1 MTRQIKI
8 ASMVLALLLLA
19 CAVPSRGQFK
29 PQWMPGQVGLNAG
42 ILPSPGFSYVNMD
55 INYNAGTFN
64 NPSGNAVPVTGTYN
78 VWAVENL
85 FYYVPNMKLLD
96 GNIGFMIMPVTY
108 ASGSLVADLSNPAAP
123 NLGAAA
129 GGSGL
134 ADLWIQPFL
143 IGWHRK
149 RFDFMLGDGFMV
161 PTGRYTPGAT
171 NNVGT
176 GYFGN
181 HFQTGTTYYITK
193 NRATS
198 ANLFT
203 DWEVHGTRQG
213 SNKTPGQAFTDEWG
227 IGQILPIKKNF
238 TQLLQVG
245 LIGYDQWQITAN
257 GGQIPNPLPI
267 GPPVLPASSV
277 PYYSVHAIGLQ
288 ANYILP
294 VKNFSLFFKFEH
306 EYKSDTHTLGN
317 TIVFGGAWTFK
328 IPRPEPPKAQPA
340 KADPPKPSN

>member
-1 MTRQIKI
+1 MSRQTSI
-8 ASMVLALLLLA
+8 ASLVFTLLVLA
-19 CAVPSRGQFK
+19 CAVTSRGQFK

-42 ILPSPGFSYVNMD
+42 ILPSPGFSYVEMN
-55 INYNAGTFN
+55 INYDAGTFN

-78 VWAVENL
+78 VWAVENI
-85 FYYVPNMKLLD
+85 FYYVPDTKLLG
-96 GNIGFMIMPVTY
+96 GNIGVMIMPVTY
-108 ASGSLVADLSNPAAP
+108 ASGSLDADISNPAAP
-123 NLGAAA
+123 NLGLSA
-129 GGSGL
+129 GGTGL
-134 ADLWIQPFL
+134 ADLWVQPFSM
-143 IGWHRK
+143 GWHRK
-149 RFDFMLGDGFMV
+149 RFDFLVADGFLI
-161 PTGRYTPGAT
+161 PTGRYTPGAS

-181 HFQTGTTYYITK
+181 HFQTGTTYYVTK

-198 ANLFT
+198 LNLFT
-203 DWEVHGTRQG
+203 DWEVHQAKKD

-257 GGQIPNPLPI
+257 GGTIPNPLPI
-267 GPPVLPASSV
+267 GPPNLPAGAI

-294 VKNFSLFFKFEH
+294 VKNLSFFLKFEH
-306 EYKSDTHTLGN
+306 EYRSVTHTLGN
-317 TIVFGGAWTFK
+317 TTVFGAAWTFK
-328 IPRPEPPKAQPA
+328 IPRPEPPKPA
-340 KADPPKPSN
+340 PPKN